1 MNVGSRLM
9 GLRVFMAAVLTL
21 VIAGAPVIAADPPA
35 QPNIVLAIAD
45 DWGWPHASAYGDA
58 VVQTPTF
65 DRLAREGVLFAHSFV
80 SSPSCTPSRGA
91 IITGQQFYRLGAG
104 GNLHCEW
111 PAGKFAEYP
120 QLLAE
125 AGYHVGTYRKSWGP
139 GRGNPAGQKYR
150 SVDDFF
156 AARAAGQPFCFWFGS
171 TDPHRPY
178 EHHSGEKAGLDLAK
192 VHLYPQFPDA
202 AIVRGD
208 VADYYLEIQR
218 FDREVGELLAKLA
231 AMGELDNT
239 LVVMTSDHGMPF
251 PRGKTNL
258 YDCGVH
264 VPLAIRWPTHVPAAR
279 TVTDF
284 VSHTDLAP
292 TFLKAAGLEVP
303 APMTGRS
310 LLPILESEKAGR
322 VDPARDHVLV
332 GRERHVQAQEAP
344 EPGGYPMRAIR
355 SDDFLYIRNFK
366 PERWPSGTPDPAKA
380 FKPDAWLADCDNGPT
395 KRYLYEHRDEPGVRE
410 QYELCFGKR
419 PAEELY
425 DLRTD
430 SNQIKN
436 VASDAGYA
444 DAKAR
449 LAAQLESELRATDDP
464 RISGDGDAF
473 DKYPYYGGAGGQW
486 SQR

>member
-1 MNVGSRLM
+1 MSIADRLVGFGVSIAI
-9 GLRVFMAAVLTL
+9 GMAL
-21 VIAGAPVIAADPPA
+21 VIAGAPAFAADAPA
-35 QPNIVLAIAD
+35 RPNIVLAIAD

-58 VVQTPTF
+58 VVRTPTF
-65 DRLAREGVLFAHSFV
+65 DRLAREGVLLAHSFV

-91 IITGQQFYRLGAG
+91 ILTGQQFYRLGAG

-120 QLLAE
+120 KLLAD
-125 AGYHVGTYRKSWGP
+125 AGYRVGTYRKSWGP
-139 GRGNPAGQKYR
+139 GRGNPAGPKFK
-150 SVDDFF
+150 SVDAFF
-156 AARAAGQPFCFWFGS
+156 AARAAGKPFCFWFGS
-171 TDPHRPY
+171 SDPHRPY
-178 EHHSGEKAGLDLAK
+178 EQDSGEKAGLDLAK
-192 VHLYPQFPDA
+192 VHLYPQFPNA

-264 VPLAIRWPTHVPAAR
+264 VPMAIRWPTRVPGGR

-292 TFLKAAGLEVP
+292 TFLAVAGIEVP
-303 APMTGRS
+303 AQMTGRS
-310 LLPILESEKAGR
+310 LMPILESDKSGR

-344 EPGGYPMRAIR
+344 ESGGYPMRAIR

-366 PERWPSGTPDPAKA
+366 PERWPSGTPDPSKA

-410 QYELCFGKR
+410 QYEICFGKR

-430 SNQIKN
+430 PDQMKN
-436 VASDAGYA
+436 VAGDAAFA
-444 DAKAR
+444 DVNAAVGSCRRQFAR
-449 LAAQLESELRATDDP
+449 LGPRSARSAQTPGHWRS
-464 RISGDGDAF
+464 
-473 DKYPYYGGAGGQW
+473 QW
-486 SQR
+486 HPA